1 MKLSDTAR
9 IVKLPYNWDKLKG
22 KSFFI
27 SGGTGLLGSGIIEV
41 LRYLNTE
48 FDAGIKVYSLS
59 RRGGESDDT
68 VTHIQGDVVHPIDI
82 SDSVDYVLHL
92 ASNTHPAQ
100 YKSDPVGTI
109 TTNVLGANNLL
120 QLAANKKAE
129 RFLLA
134 SSVEIY
140 GQGTELPMAE
150 EYCGYIDCNN
160 ARSGYNEAKRTCEAL
175 CQSYRQQYG
184 VDCVIA
190 RLSRLI
196 GVDKKK
202 DTKAM
207 AQFMANAVEGQD
219 IILKSKGL
227 QRFSY
232 CYLPDAV
239 SGVFCLLLQGK
250 NGEAYNISAED
261 EGLTLGEYA
270 EYIASLVGRHV
281 EYNIEKDE
289 SVSKADFALLDT
301 SKIKALGW
309 KPEYTVRDALSDIYN
324 TYKMQKTALE

>member
-1 MKLSDTAR
+1 MKSADISR
-9 IVKLPYNWDKLKG
+9 IVKLPYNWDKLNS

-27 SGGTGLLGSGIIEV
+27 SGGTGLLGCAIIEV
-41 LRYLNTE
+41 LRYLNTK

-68 VTHIQGDVVHPIDI
+68 VTHIQGDVVNPIDI
-82 SDSVDYVLHL
+82 SDAVDYVLHL

-109 TTNVLGANNLL
+109 TTNLLGANNLL
-120 QLAANKKAE
+120 KLAADKKAE

-140 GQGTELPMAE
+140 GQGTESPMAE
-150 EYCGYIDCNN
+150 EYCGYINCNN

-219 IILKSKGL
+219 IVLKSKGL

-232 CYLPDAV
+232 CYIPDAV
-239 SGVFCLLLQGK
+239 SGIFCLLLNGQD
-250 NGEAYNISAED
+250 GEAYNISADD
-261 EGLTLGEYA
+261 EGFTLGEYA
-270 EYIASLVGRHV
+270 EYIASLAGRHV
-281 EYNIEKDE
+281 VYNIEKDE
-289 SVSKADFALLDT
+289 SVSKAEFALLDIG
-301 SKIKALGW
+301 KIKALGW
-309 KPEYTVRDALSDIYN
+309 NPEYTVKDALSDIYN
-324 TYKMQKTALE
+324 AYKMKKTALE